1 MYDHKL
7 NILIYSLK
15 VNTSCLAFKASQL
28 HNKFVPFAAMSSY
41 FLSAQRLYWHRTHA
55 LDKRDTAKGF
65 FWSPNT
71 LFFVKLTSFWKWSYL
86 TLASPFGQPF
96 GDVSHLWKEFRPQG
110 QVEASPLDD
119 PRSQKHQVYSL
130 RQVLPKR
137 SKKVDPAH
145 KHTSQHQA
153 IEVHALQL
161 RHRCGHTP
169 GLFILHFM

>member
-1 MYDHKL
+1 ML
-7 NILIYSLK
+7 VVS
-15 VNTSCLAFKASQL
+15 
-28 HNKFVPFAAMSSY
+28 
-41 FLSAQRLYWHRTHA
+41 
-55 LDKRDTAKGF
+55 DKRNMYFDK
-65 FWSPNT
+65 
-71 LFFVKLTSFWKWSYL
+71 LFFEAQTLSFVAKLTSFWKWSYL
-86 TLASPFGQPF
+86 TLASPFGQSF

-153 IEVHALQL
+153 IEMHALQL
-161 RHRCGHTP
+161 RHRYGHTP
-169 GLFILHFM
+169 DLFILCKTLYPQAFHLNTLKLVRSYTAHCEENNNLGLCSFLIFRHREEI